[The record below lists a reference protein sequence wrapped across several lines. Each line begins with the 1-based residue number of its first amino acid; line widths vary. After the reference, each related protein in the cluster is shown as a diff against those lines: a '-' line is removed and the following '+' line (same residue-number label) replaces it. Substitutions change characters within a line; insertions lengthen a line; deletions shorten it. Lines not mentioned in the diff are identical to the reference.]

1 MPKCCF
7 CCAGQRIVPLLEADS
22 FRWVFF
28 SVRYR
33 AYGCI
38 FVQIHSQSPLCA
50 IMEIKLSIEDEQ
62 LKKLIKQA
70 VREVLKEEQELLS
83 NTTGEELLT
92 QKQAAELLQVTVY
105 TIIRWQNSGELPV
118 VRVGRAVRYRKADVL
133 GLKEKG

>member
-1 MPKCCF
+1 
-7 CCAGQRIVPLLEADS
+7 
-22 FRWVFF
+22 
-28 SVRYR
+28 
-33 AYGCI
+33 
-38 FVQIHSQSPLCA
+38 
-50 IMEIKLSIEDEQ
+50 MEIKLSIEDEQ